1 MQYNTIR
8 KFSLLASATACA
20 AMLSGCIAPILM
32 GGAVMTTATV
42 ATDRR
47 TAGSIVS
54 DEVVEKRLSYEIEQA
69 LKDQK
74 QHITVTAYDGRV
86 LLSGEAGSADL
97 RARAEQ
103 IARNSTDVR
112 EVIDEIAVMEPVSV
126 SQRLSDSLLAT
137 RVRTAIIGEKD
148 ATLNQMKVV
157 VERGVVYLMGFV
169 TDSEARAAA
178 AKAAAVSGVKQ
189 VVMCFSIATAEEI
202 EQRMRTDKPANAGA
216 QSGD

>member
-1 MQYNTIR
+1 MR
-8 KFSLLASATACA
+8 
-20 AMLSGCIAPILM
+20 
-32 GGAVMTTATV
+32 
-42 ATDRR
+42 D
-47 TAGSIVS
+47 
-54 DEVVEKRLSYEIEQA
+54 
-69 LKDQK
+69 
-74 QHITVTAYDGRV
+74 
-86 LLSGEAGSADL
+86 
-97 RARAEQ
+97 
-103 IARNSTDVR
+103 
-112 EVIDEIAVMEPVSV
+112 VIDEIAVMEPVSV